1 MPIFSQWSRHTRQS
15 VSGMLL
21 MKWSCLSQKP
31 SLCICS
37 SRWEPGMGGCFPQAS
52 AQAWS
57 SATGSKE
64 ANMPTSGTMGRSFSP
79 WQSQ

>member
-1 MPIFSQWSRHTRQS
+1 MDSDLDELVIPGADADLL
-15 VSGMLL
+15 GML
-21 MKWSCLSQKP
+21 QTDGP
-31 SLCICS
+31 VGV
-37 SRWEPGMGGCFPQAS
+37 RVGGVEVVLVRAS

-64 ANMPTSGTMGRSFSP
+64 ANMPTSGTMGTSFSP